1 MGGPLGGPVD
11 LVLGGGG
18 VRGIAYVGALSALA
32 AAGWTPFR
40 VAGASAGAMAGA
52 LWVAGAQPD
61 EMRGYLEELDYR
73 SFAFADVVGRLTRR
87 PVVGSVVERLSPS
100 TTDPLVWYDSLLAD
114 HGVRT
119 WADLRLD
126 DDQAGHLPPERRYAL
141 VVRCLDVVKRRVVH
155 LPWDYHRYGLEP
167 DSQPVSEAVRASM
180 SVPVVFDPVQLGEG
194 DRAGLLVD
202 GALGGG
208 FPVSVFDRS
217 DNQPPRR
224 PTIAVR
230 LVARSRSSGW
240 PEGDMALVRAV
251 VETMLEAGDQLELAG
266 DCDERRTI
274 RVDASSLATLDV
286 RMTAQEEA
294 ALFDEGVRSTE
305 AFLADYDHDAWTAD
319 CR

>member
-1 MGGPLGGPVD
+1 MGGPVD

-18 VRGIAYVGALSALA
+18 IRGMAYVGALSGLA
-32 AAGWTPFR
+32 AAGWSPYR

-61 EMRGYLEELDYR
+61 EMRTYLEELDYR
-73 SFAFADVVGRLTRR
+73 GFAFADVVGRLTRR
-87 PVVGSVVERLSPS
+87 PMVGSVVERLSPA
-100 TTDPLVWYDSLLAD
+100 TIDPLIWYDSLLAD

-126 DDQAGHLPPERRYAL
+126 DEDAAHLPPERRYAL

-155 LPWDYHRYGLEP
+155 LPWDYHLYGLEP
-167 DSQPVSEAVRASM
+167 DAQAVSEAVRASM
-180 SVPVVFDPVQLGEG
+180 SVPVVFDPVELGEG

-217 DNQPPRR
+217 DSRAARR
-224 PTIAVR
+224 PTFAVR
-230 LVARSRSSGW
+230 LVPRSRTTGW
-240 PEGDMALVRAV
+240 PEGDVALVRAV
-251 VETMLEAGDQLELAG
+251 VETMLEAGDQLEMAG

-274 RVDASSLATLDV
+274 MVDASALVTLDV
-286 RMTAQEEA
+286 RVTPQEER
-294 ALFDEGVRSTE
+294 ALFEEGVRATE
-305 AFLADYDHDAWTAD
+305 AFLAGYDHDAWTAD